1 MCGII
6 GYIGNDDAYDYILSG
21 LGLLQNRGYDSA
33 GICVIGGENEGFITS
48 KFASSDA
55 LQLLQKKKQIGKIG
69 IGHTRWATHGAKT
82 DVNAHPH
89 IDSKMKVSIVHNGI
103 IENYMEIKKKL
114 MDYGY
119 TFISQT
125 DSEVIANLIS
135 YYYSLEMDTEKALF
149 KSFDELQGTW
159 AVVILFKDHPDCIYL
174 SKNGSPLVIGYDKSW
189 GCIISSE
196 QLPLSKYF
204 SNYVSM
210 NDGDIVS
217 VHKQDDGIISFPDI
231 SNYSL
236 LKIQNKICESTPHPY
251 EHWTLKEIYEQEHSI
266 LRALNNGGRIENAS
280 NVKLGGPDEN
290 IDCLKNIQTIVIL
303 GCGTSLYAGF
313 VASVILK
320 KMKCFDSVFCYDAS
334 EFTSDDIPQN
344 TQIGFIVLS
353 QSGETKDVHRCLKL
367 TKSFPII
374 SIINVVGSMIALES
388 TCGIYLNAGREVGV
402 ASTKSF
408 TSQIVV
414 MTLLSIWFGQ
424 IHNKSEFLRKQYIT
438 SLRNLSYQVHH
449 ILTTCRDHCKQIAER
464 VCKTKKTIF
473 ILGRRESHFLA
484 REAALKL
491 KEIAYIEAEG
501 CSAGSL
507 KHGPFALID
516 EDTLIFLL
524 APRDEHFEK
533 MLNTAEEIYSRKAN
547 IIMITTDRKPSK
559 SELYSDIIVL
569 PHNDKLNSILCI
581 VPMQLIAYEVAILKG
596 INPDFPRNLAKVVTV
611 DG

>member
-6 GYIGNDDAYDYILSG
+6 GFIGNDDAYGYILSG
-21 LGLLQNRGYDSA
+21 LELLQNRGYDSA
-33 GICVIGGENEGFITS
+33 GISVLEDNKFITS
-48 KFASSDA
+48 KYASIDA
-55 LQLLQKKKQIGKIG
+55 LQRLEDKKQNGKIG
-69 IGHTRWATHGAKT
+69 IGHTRWATHGGKT

-89 IDSKMKVSIVHNGI
+89 LDSNGMVAIVHNGI
-103 IENYMEIKKKL
+103 IENYMEIKQKL
-114 MDYGY
+114 NDYGY
-119 TFISQT
+119 TFVSQT

-135 YYYSLEMDTEKALF
+135 YYYSIENNAEKALF
-149 KSFDELQGTW
+149 KTFNDLQGTW
-159 AVVILFKDHPDCIYL
+159 AVVIMFRDHPNHLFVC
-174 SKNGSPLVIGYDKSW
+174 KNGSPLVIGYDKTW

-210 NDGDIVS
+210 NDGDIIS
-217 VHKQDDGIISFPDI
+217 VYKQMDGIISFPSL

-236 LKIQNKICESTPHPY
+236 LKIQNKIIESSPHPY
-251 EHWTLKEIYEQEHSI
+251 AHWTLKEIYEQEHTI
-266 LRALNNGGRIENAS
+266 LRALNNGGRIINPS
-280 NVKLGGPDEN
+280 SVKLGGLDEN
-290 IDCLKNIQTIVIL
+290 IESLKEIKTIIIL
-303 GCGTSLYAGF
+303 GCGTSLYAGS
-313 VASVILK
+313 VASVIFK
-320 KMKCFDSVFCYDAS
+320 RMKCFDSVFCYDAS
-334 EFTSDDIPQN
+334 EFTPDDIPRDTN
-344 TQIGFIVLS
+344 IGFVVLS

-367 TKSFPII
+367 TKNFPVI

-414 MTLLSIWFGQ
+414 MTLLAIWFCQ
-424 IHNKSEFLRKQYIT
+424 IQNNSEFLRKQYIT
-438 SLRNLSYQVHH
+438 SLRNLSYQVRHV
-449 ILTTCRDHCKQIAER
+449 LTTCRDHCRLIAER
-464 VCKTKKTIF
+464 VCDTKKTIF

-516 EDTLIFLL
+516 ENSLIFLL
-524 APRDEHFEK
+524 APRDEYFDK
-533 MLNTAEEIYSRKAN
+533 MMNTAEEIYSRKAN
-547 IIMITTDRKPSK
+547 IIMITTDRKPPK
-559 SELYSDIIVL
+559 CELFADIIVL
-569 PHNDKLNSILCI
+569 PHNETLNSILCI
-581 VPMQLIAYEVAILKG
+581 VPMQIIAYESAMIKG
-596 INPDFPRNLAKVVTV
+596 LNPDFPRNLAKVVTV

>member
-6 GYIGNDDAYDYILSG
+6 GYIGNNDAYDYILSG
-21 LGLLQNRGYDSA
+21 LELLQNRGYDSA
-33 GICVIGGENEGFITS
+33 GICVINENKFVIS
-48 KFASSDA
+48 KYASSDA
-55 LQLLQKKKQIGKIG
+55 LHLLEKQKPEGKIG

-82 DVNAHPH
+82 DINAHPH
-89 IDSKMKVSIVHNGI
+89 TDSNMMVSIVHNGI
-103 IENYMEIKKKL
+103 IENYMDIKQKL
-114 MDYGY
+114 MDFGY
-119 TFISQT
+119 TFVSQT

-135 YYYSLEMDTEKALF
+135 YYYSIELDIEKALL
-149 KSFDELQGTW
+149 KSFEELQGTW
-159 AVVILFKDHPDCIYL
+159 AVVIIFKDFPDYMYL
-174 SKNGSPLVIGYDKSW
+174 SKNGSPLVIGYDESW

-217 VHKQDDGIISFPDI
+217 VHKTSDGFISFPAI
-231 SNYSL
+231 SNYNI
-236 LKIQNKICESTPHPY
+236 LKIQNKLSELTPHPY

-280 NVKLGGPDEN
+280 CVKLGGPDEN
-290 IDCLKNIQTIVIL
+290 IDCLKKIQTIIIL

-313 VASVILK
+313 VGSIIIK

-334 EFTSDDIPQN
+334 EFTADDIPLN
-344 TQIGFIVLS
+344 TKIGYIVLS

-367 TKSFPII
+367 TKGFPVI

-414 MTLLSIWFGQ
+414 MTLLSIWFCQ
-424 IHNKSEFLRKQYIT
+424 IHDKSEFLRRQYIT
-438 SLRNLSYQVHH
+438 SLRNLSYQVHQ
-449 ILTTCRDHCKQIAER
+449 ILTTCRDHCKEIAKR
-464 VCKTKKTIF
+464 ICHAKKNTIF
-473 ILGRRESHFLA
+473 ILGRRESHYLA
-484 REAALKL
+484 KESALKL

-516 EDTLIFLL
+516 ENSLIFLL
-524 APRDEHFEK
+524 APRDEHFDK
-533 MLNTAEEIYSRKAN
+533 MLNTAEEIYARKAN

-559 SELYSDIIVL
+559 TELYSDIIVL

-581 VPMQLIAYEVAILKG
+581 IPMQMISYEVAILKG

-611 DG
+611 D